1 MEVFMLNVILHGC
14 NGKMGKTLQNI
25 IAQEPDISV
34 IAGIDLNMS
43 SEPVPFKLY
52 MSPLDCETKADV
64 IIDFSNHEAVEDLLT
79 YCVKAKVPVVI
90 ATTGLGDKE
99 LELIWKAS
107 EEIPVFHSANMSLGI
122 NVLSKMLKTAVP
134 VLEEDFN
141 IEIVEKHHCKKADSP
156 SGTALL
162 LANAIN
168 DAASIKKEFI
178 FGRHSKNDQC
188 KISEMGIH
196 SIRGGSI
203 PGEHTVIFAGP
214 DEVIEVT
221 HTVYSREIFAH
232 GALKAA
238 KFIVAKSSGLYTMED
253 MMV

>member
-1 MEVFMLNVILHGC
+1 
-14 NGKMGKTLQNI
+14 MGKTLQKI
-25 IAQEPDISV
+25 ISQESDMSV
-34 IAGIDLNMS
+34 IAGIDPNMGD
-43 SEPVPFKLY
+43 EPVPFKLY

-64 IIDFSNHEAVEDLLT
+64 IIDFSFHEAIEDLLT
-79 YCVKAKVPVVI
+79 CCLKMKTPVVI
-90 ATTGLGDKE
+90 ATTGLGDRE

-122 NVLSKMLKTAVP
+122 NVLSKMLKMAVP
-134 VLEEDFN
+134 SLEEDFS
-141 IEIVEKHHCKKADSP
+141 IEIIEKHHRNKIDSP

-168 DAASIKKEFI
+168 EAALKKKDFV
-178 FGRHSKNDQC
+178 FGRHGKNDQC

-196 SIRGGSI
+196 AVRGGSI

-214 DEVIEVT
+214 DEVIELT
-221 HTVYSREIFAH
+221 HTVYSREIFAR

-238 KFIVAKSSGLYTMED
+238 KFIVNKSSGLYTMED
-253 MMV
+253 MIDMI

>member
-1 MEVFMLNVILHGC
+1 MLNVILHGC

-25 IAQEPDISV
+25 ISQEPDISV
-34 IAGIDLNMS
+34 IAGIDPNMGD
-43 SEPVPFKLY
+43 EPVPFKLY
-52 MSPLDCETKADV
+52 MSPLDCETKADA
-64 IIDFSNHEAVEDLLT
+64 IIDFSHYDAIEDLLT
-79 YCVKAKVPVVI
+79 YCLKAKVPVVI
-90 ATTGLGDKE
+90 ATTGLGDRE

-122 NVLSKMLKTAVP
+122 NVLSKMLKMAVP
-134 VLEEDFN
+134 SLEDDFN
-141 IEIVEKHHCKKADSP
+141 IEIIEKHHCKKADSP

-168 DAASIKKEFI
+168 EAASNKKEFV
-178 FGRHSKNDQC
+178 FGRHGKNDQC
-188 KISEMGIH
+188 RISEMGIH
-196 SIRGGSI
+196 AVRGGSI

-214 DEVIEVT
+214 DEVIELT

-238 KFIVAKSSGLYTMED
+238 KFIVNKSSGLYSMED
-253 MMV
+253 MI

>member
-1 MEVFMLNVILHGC
+1 
-14 NGKMGKTLQNI
+14 MGKTLQNI
-25 IAQEPDISV
+25 ISQESDMSV
-34 IAGIDLNMS
+34 LAGIDPNMGD
-43 SEPVPFKLY
+43 EPVPFKLY

-64 IIDFSNHEAVEDLLT
+64 IIDFSHHDAIEDLLT
-79 YCVKAKVPVVI
+79 YCVKAKAPVVI
-90 ATTGLGDKE
+90 ATTGLGDRE

-122 NVLSKMLKTAVP
+122 NVLSKMLKAAVP
-134 VLEEDFN
+134 SLEEDFN
-141 IEIVEKHHCKKADSP
+141 IEIIEKHHCKKIDSP

-168 DAASIKKEFI
+168 EAVSRKKDFV

-196 SIRGGSI
+196 AVRGGSI

-214 DEVIEVT
+214 DEVIELT

-238 KFIVAKSSGLYTMED
+238 KFIVNKSSGLYTMED
-253 MMV
+253 MI

>member
-1 MEVFMLNVILHGC
+1 MLNIILNGC
-14 NGKMGKTLQNI
+14 NGKMGKTLQKI
-25 IAQEPDISV
+25 ISQDSELSI

-64 IIDFSNHEAVEDLLT
+64 VIDFSRHDAIEDLLA
-79 YCVKAKVPVVI
+79 YCVKTKVPVVI
-90 ATTGLGDKE
+90 ATTGLGDTE

-122 NVLSKMLKTAVP
+122 NVLSKMLKAAVAI
-134 VLEEDFN
+134 LEEDFN
-141 IEIVEKHHCKKADSP
+141 IEIIEKHHNKKIDSP

-162 LANAIN
+162 LANAVN
-168 DAASIKKEFI
+168 EAVTNKKEFI

-188 KISEMGIH
+188 SIGEMGIH
-196 SIRGGSI
+196 AVRGGSI

-214 DEVIEVT
+214 DEVIELT
-221 HTVYSREIFAH
+221 HTAYSKEVFAH

-238 KFIVAKSSGLYTMED
+238 KFIYAKSSGLYSMDD
-253 MMV
+253 MT

>member
-1 MEVFMLNVILHGC
+1 MLNVILHGC

-25 IAQEPDISV
+25 ISQEPDISV
-34 IAGIDLNMS
+34 IAGIDPNMG

-64 IIDFSNHEAVEDLLT
+64 VIDFSRHDAIEDLLT
-79 YCVKAKVPVVI
+79 YCVRAKVPVVI
-90 ATTGLGDKE
+90 ATTGLGDRE

-122 NVLSKMLKTAVP
+122 NVLSKMIKTAVP
-134 VLEEDFN
+134 ILEDAFN
-141 IEIVEKHHCKKADSP
+141 IEIVEKHHNKKIDSP

-168 DAASIKKEFI
+168 DTVKKKKDFV
-178 FGRHSKNDQC
+178 FGRHSKNDRC
-188 KISEMGIH
+188 EITDMGIH
-196 SIRGGSI
+196 SIRGGTI

-221 HTVYSREIFAH
+221 HTVYSRNIFAY

-238 KFIVAKSSGLYTMED
+238 KFIVNKSSGLYTMED
-253 MMV
+253 MI